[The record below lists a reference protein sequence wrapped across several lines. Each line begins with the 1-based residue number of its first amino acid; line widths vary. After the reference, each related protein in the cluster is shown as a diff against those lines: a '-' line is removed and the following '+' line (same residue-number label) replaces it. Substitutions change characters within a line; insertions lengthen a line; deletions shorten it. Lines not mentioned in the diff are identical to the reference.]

1 MSIGRQPPPPGLRP
15 LARREPARSS
25 AIPGSHPTKGH
36 TMAKFK
42 TTIKFCGDRRFD
54 DPVEAVLTA
63 QDEQEARIK
72 ALRRYYGNSK
82 ICAFIPYNPLPGQSP
97 SGQSGWG
104 YERASRK
111 SGADLA
117 SATSMLRVTM
127 ERL

>member
-1 MSIGRQPPPPGLRP
+1 
-15 LARREPARSS
+15 
-25 AIPGSHPTKGH
+25 
-36 TMAKFK
+36 MAKFK

-72 ALRRYYGNSK
+72 ALRRCYRNSK
-82 ICAFIPYNPLPGQSP
+82 ICTFIPYNSLPGQPP